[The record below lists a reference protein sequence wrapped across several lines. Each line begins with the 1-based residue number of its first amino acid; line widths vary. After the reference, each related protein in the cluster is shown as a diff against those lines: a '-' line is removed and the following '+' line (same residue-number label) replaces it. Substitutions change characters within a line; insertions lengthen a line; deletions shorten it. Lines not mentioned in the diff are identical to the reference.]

1 MGSAGSSIS
10 AAVKV
15 ISGGLSSTI
24 IPFAA
29 PVMLLV
35 SETFPAASV
44 HLISVMLPFQSAERV
59 IFATPSSILA
69 AAFCAV
75 PDAGVMV

>member
-1 MGSAGSSIS
+1 MF

-15 ISGGLSSTI
+15 ITGGVSSTMK
-24 IPFAA
+24 PFAA
-29 PVMLLV
+29 SVMLLV

-44 HLISVMLPFQSAERV
+44 HLISVILPFQSAERV
-59 IFATPSSILA
+59 IFARPFSIFA
-69 AAFCAV
+69 VAFCAV